1 MHKARLGVHGGRRQT
16 RQEGLLELARDAT
29 TGRQKTLEGRV
40 VLVIAFEHA
49 GDGMRDIVDARASQA
64 LFGQQVDGFVQVAAT
79 VFEGGRWAAQL
90 GDEPLEERDN
100 RVARP
105 GSGHRDP
112 QAVHVRPRG
121 GAGEEMMGMG
131 IDGQND
137 SYLAR
142 AQANAAI
149 DHPDQAVAE
158 GRLAQGQAPKQTS
171 RLNADD

>member
-1 MHKARLGVHGGRRQT
+1 
-16 RQEGLLELARDAT
+16 
-29 TGRQKTLEGRV
+29 
-40 VLVIAFEHA
+40 
-49 GDGMRDIVDARASQA
+49 
-64 LFGQQVDGFVQVAAT
+64 
-79 VFEGGRWAAQL
+79 
-90 GDEPLEERDN
+90 
-100 RVARP
+100 
-105 GSGHRDP
+105 
-112 QAVHVRPRG
+112 
-121 GAGEEMMGMG
+121 MMGMG